1 MLLTSI
7 IIYIGITLLIGLF
20 TSRFIKSSNDFVLAG
35 RKLPLILASSALFA
49 TWFGSE
55 TVLGASSEF
64 VEHGLIGVIEDPFGA
79 ALCLLLVGLLVAR
92 PLYKLNILTFCD
104 FYRDRFGKRTEILSS
119 LCMVPSYF
127 GWIAAQLVALGIIFN
142 VVAGIS
148 TTSGIIIG
156 ALVVLVYTYIGGM
169 WAISITDF
177 LQSLIIISGL
187 IFLALDLFGEAG
199 GLDLVIDRAPDDFFR
214 VLPESNLEASVE
226 YFAAWITIG
235 LGSIAQQDV
244 FQRVM
249 SAKSAKVAVRASYI
263 GAFMY
268 LTIGFIPLLIGL
280 AALEVYP
287 EVIDNVKDAQMV
299 LPTVVLEHA
308 DIWIQVFFFGA
319 LISAIMSTTSGAI
332 LAPATILAENLIR
345 PYLKDQGDANL
356 LRYLRISVVLIAV
369 AATIMANI
377 QSNIY
382 DLVAQSSAL
391 SLVSLFVPLMAGL
404 YWKRS
409 TELGAILSI
418 VAGMMVWI
426 FFEMSDAEIP
436 SLLPGLMASIIGMT
450 IGNLIIQSQGDKK
463 NLRSMSGDCDKML
476 N

>member
-1 MLLTSI
+1 LLLTSI

-20 TSRFIKSSNDFVLAG
+20 TSRFVKSSSDFVLAG
-35 RKLPLILASSALFA
+35 RRLPLVLASSALFA

-92 PLYKLNILTFCD
+92 PLYKRNILTFCD

-142 VVAGIS
+142 VVAGIP
-148 TTSGIIIG
+148 TTVGIIIG
-156 ALVVLVYTYIGGM
+156 SVVVLIYTYIGGM

-177 LQSLIIISGL
+177 LQSIIIVAGL
-187 IFLALDLFGEAG
+187 IFLASDLFEEAG
-199 GLDLVIDRAPDDFFR
+199 GIAQVISNTPEGFFR
-214 VLPESNLEASVE
+214 FLPEPNLEASVE

-268 LTIGFIPLLIGL
+268 LTVGFIPLMIGV
-280 AALEVYP
+280 AALQVYP
-287 EVIDNVKDAQMV
+287 DIVGQISDSQLV
-299 LPTVVLEHA
+299 LPTVVLQHA
-308 DIWIQVFFFGA
+308 SIGIQILFFGA
-319 LISAIMSTTSGAI
+319 LLSAIMSTTSGAI

-345 PYLKDQGDANL
+345 PYLKDQSDANL
-356 LRYLRISVVLIAV
+356 LKYLRISVVLIAV

-382 DLVAQSSAL
+382 DLVAQSSSL

-404 YWKRS
+404 YWKKA

-418 VAGMMVWI
+418 VGGMMVWI

-436 SLLPGLMASIIGMT
+436 SLLPGLMASIIGMLT
-450 IGNLIIQSQGDKK
+450 GNLIMWNQDEQKK
-463 NLRSMSGDCDKML
+463 SPENIRRS
-476 N
+476 